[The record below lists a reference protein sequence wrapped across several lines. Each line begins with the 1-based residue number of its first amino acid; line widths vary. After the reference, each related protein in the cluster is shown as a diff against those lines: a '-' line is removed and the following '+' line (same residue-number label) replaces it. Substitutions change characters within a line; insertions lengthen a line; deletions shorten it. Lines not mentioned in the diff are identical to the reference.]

1 MSTSC
6 QISSDISA
14 TTLATRPSASFVE
27 TIDVLELKERA
38 LGYLYVGLPVHFRGP
53 AGSGKTTLAM
63 HVAAQI
69 GRPVMFLAGDEELTT
84 SHLIGGEFGYQYRKV
99 VDRFI
104 HSVLKYEEDATR
116 RWLDHRLT
124 TACREGHTLV
134 YDEFTRSRA
143 EANNILLGVLEER
156 MLVLPMPNKSES
168 YIKVHPEFRAIF
180 TSNPQEYAGVH
191 EAPNALNDRMI
202 MIDVDYFDRPSEL
215 AITMA
220 RSNLPEAEATKI
232 VDLVRSYRNCGN
244 FEQPP
249 SLRASIMIGR
259 IVAARNLTISSDDRR
274 FVQACL
280 DVLGARAAFSSK
292 TRAEAQKRREV
303 LLQLIAETCSDTH
316 DRKDA
321 LAVVDS
327 CSSAARSDVQT
338 PIGHDDFGLNQSKI
352 MNVIDS
358 NNLERDMRS
367 SSRNLRELDCAGKA
381 AQRPTFP
388 HSALA
393 AFELEIGLGASAPTS
408 RN

>member
-1 MSTSC
+1 MSTAYR
-6 QISSDISA
+6 ISSDIPP

-27 TIDVLELKERA
+27 TADVLELKERA
-38 LGYLYVGLPVHFRGP
+38 LGYLCAGLPVHFRGP

-156 MLVLPMPNKSES
+156 MLVLPTPNKSES

-191 EAPNALNDRMI
+191 AAPNALNDRMI
-202 MIDVDYFDRPSEL
+202 LIDVDYFDRASEL

-220 RSNLPEAEATKI
+220 RSNLGEAEATKI
-232 VDLVRSYRNCGN
+232 VDLVRGYRCCGN

-259 IVAARNLTISSDDRR
+259 IVAARNLTISSDDGR

-280 DVLGARAAFSSK
+280 DVLGARAAFSST

-303 LLQLIAETCSDTH
+303 LLHIIAETCPHTPDW
-316 DRKDA
+316 KDA
-321 LAVVDS
+321 LAVVNS
-327 CSSAARSDVQT
+327 WTSAKRADVQT
-338 PIGHDDFGLNQSKI
+338 T
-352 MNVIDS
+352 M
-358 NNLERDMRS
+358 
-367 SSRNLRELDCAGKA
+367 
-381 AQRPTFP
+381 
-388 HSALA
+388 A
-393 AFELEIGLGASAPTS
+393 AFELEIGLGASAPAS

>member
-1 MSTSC
+1 MSTAYR
-6 QISSDISA
+6 ISSDIPP

-27 TIDVLELKERA
+27 TTDVLELKERA
-38 LGYLYVGLPVHFRGP
+38 LGYLRAGMPVHFRGP

-104 HSVLKYEEDATR
+104 HSVMKYEEDATR

-156 MLVLPMPNKSES
+156 MLVLPTPNKSES

-191 EAPNALNDRMI
+191 ETPNALNDRMI
-202 MIDVDYFDRPSEL
+202 MIDVDYFDRASEL

-220 RSNLPEAEATKI
+220 RSNLREAEATKI
-232 VDLVRSYRNCGN
+232 VDLVRSYRSCGN
-244 FEQPP
+244 FDQPP

-259 IVAARNLTISSDDRR
+259 VVAARNLTISSDDGR

-280 DVLGARAAFSSK
+280 DVLGARAGFSSA
-292 TRAEAQKRREV
+292 TRAEAQQRREV
-303 LLQLIAETCSDTH
+303 LLHLIAETCPRAPDW
-316 DRKDA
+316 KDA
-321 LAVVDS
+321 LAVVDTW
-327 CSSAARSDVQT
+327 SSAAHPDVQT
-338 PIGHDDFGLNQSKI
+338 TSDHDDLGLNQSKI
-352 MNVIDS
+352 MNVIDA
-358 NNLERDMRS
+358 NNLERDAQIS
-367 SSRNLRELDCAGKA
+367 LRNLRELDCAGKPLPA
-381 AQRPTFP
+381 FSHP
-388 HSALA
+388 ALV
-393 AFELEIGLGASAPTS
+393 AFELEIDLGASAPAS